1 MGVGKVVQELHGML
15 KLVFV
20 IMVATIYVCCW
31 AIGEVISVIEMVVDE
46 KDEREVHKVGM
57 VVTKEWRKAKSAKL
71 EFAFV
76 SAFRDNSSFGLNI
89 LGPLCLWQCF
99 YDV

>member
-1 MGVGKVVQELHGML
+1 MGKVV
-15 KLVFV
+15 
-20 IMVATIYVCCW
+20 T
-31 AIGEVISVIEMVVDE
+31 
-46 KDEREVHKVGM
+46 R
-57 VVTKEWRKAKSAKL
+57 EWRKAKSAKL

-99 YDV
+99 YGKSYMGRVQSVTNTVENALCCTCSMCTHT